1 MNADFNEIMK
11 TYREVGTRMHLSSST
26 KTRIKNMEGKMKRTQ
41 IGRKIF
47 VFNFAI
53 FLTTLFMI
61 PLTVYGA
68 YQVSQALYEKVR
80 NVDYSQEQIE
90 ELDAQLKHQQ
100 FSDDDIAN
108 LNELK
113 VNEYGQTYGPDV
125 LGSVLV
131 EVISDQGEIGYV
143 YREDLEI
150 TEANTINEA
159 LQNEEVCRIK
169 VYENDGRTEIGTF
182 TLTDGLDFR

>member
-1 MNADFNEIMK
+1 VTFDKSNRYTAAWRDAKNGVLLSNTGDVEDNE
-11 TYREVGTRMHLSSST
+11 SS
-26 KTRIKNMEGKMKRTQ
+26 Q
-41 IGRKIF
+41 
-47 VFNFAI
+47 V
-53 FLTTLFMI
+53 TLFMI